1 MCSWFLGPRGENAGI
16 MKEMM
21 SSTVDQVKAGRIAF
35 GFDDEVRLLANCPFD
50 LSHVTAPVTHFL

>member
-35 GFDDEVRLLANCPFD
+35 GSDDEVRILAHFPSH
-50 LSHVTAPVTHFL
+50 LSHIASPATRFL